1 MSDLDSGDP
10 VMFPDILSE
19 PEPAIEAPQSDAG
32 AVRRQLMEQFEHWV
46 DRMLAGEPP
55 PEGLPHE
62 ILAEVESAAGR
73 PAPPEDEADLYS
85 LFSALTTLSG
95 EIRLQGRAF
104 KQLTDAIAPLS
115 ALPLGIEQ
123 LRDLQQESADRID
136 QLVEQLQPS
145 DEESAESSLP
155 ASREMLGVLMDLYDR
170 MNRGRRMLESAAKN
184 LQASARRGWRRWLR
198 RSTTSDAAH
207 ALAGLLESYVLTMTR
222 LEDALAEWG
231 VERIGLPGE
240 SFDPE
245 RMTAIDVAPANGMAE
260 GSVLDVYR
268 TGYAVRGTVLATA
281 RVKVARGN

>member
-1 MSDLDSGDP
+1 MSDLDSANP
-10 VMFPDILSE
+10 VMFPDIIDE
-19 PEPAIEAPQSDAG
+19 PEPAVEAPQPDAG
-32 AVRRQLMEQFEHWV
+32 AVRRQLVEQFERWV

-55 PEGLPHE
+55 PEGLPQE
-62 ILAEVESAAGR
+62 ILAEVESVVGR
-73 PAPPEDEADLYS
+73 TAPREDQSDLYS

-136 QLVEQLQPS
+136 QIAGQLQPS
-145 DEESAESSLP
+145 EEESAESSLP
-155 ASREMLGVLMDLYDR
+155 SSGEMLGVLMDLYDR
-170 MNRGRRMLESAAKN
+170 INRGRRVLESAAKN
-184 LQASARRGWRRWLR
+184 LQASEPRGWRRWRR
-198 RSTTSDAAH
+198 RSNTPEVAH
-207 ALAGLLESYVLTMTR
+207 SLASVLEGYVLTMTR

-245 RMTAIDVAPANGMAE
+245 RMTAIEIAPANGMAE